1 MKSTGDSVPVLL
13 YLPIRSQLR
22 FRPPDQIS
30 ASLLTFRSDLSFV
43 SDLPIRS
50 HLRFRPLDQI
60 SASLQTSR
68 SDLSLRFRPPDQISS
83 YASDLPIR
91 LPAILLPAPP
101 QFKAILRKLTYKALL
116 KGGASVLLLDCE
128 PKEIKRPLLSKVNA
142 SRCYNRHR
150 RATQS
155 L

>member
-1 MKSTGDSVPVLL
+1 MKSTGGSVPVLL
-13 YLPIRSQLR
+13 ELR
-22 FRPPDQIS
+22 IRPPDQS
-30 ASLLTFRSDLSFV
+30 FGSDLPIRPPDQTSRPDLLIRSPDQISDKLS

-50 HLRFRPLDQI
+50 PTS
-60 SASLQTSR
+60 SAQTSR
-68 SDLSLRFRPPDQISS
+68 SELRQDSSLT
-83 YASDLPIR
+83 
-91 LPAILLPAPP
+91 PP
-101 QFKAILRKLTYKALL
+101 QFKAILRKLTYKALP